1 MDKTMLDD
9 DVLALVLELKAM
21 ADRLRAKGLKDDDL
35 QDLLSRDEK
44 GIALS
49 PDGTLDLLDYGR
61 RSG

>member
-49 PDGTLDLLDYGR
+49 PVGTLDLLDYGK
-61 RSG
+61 